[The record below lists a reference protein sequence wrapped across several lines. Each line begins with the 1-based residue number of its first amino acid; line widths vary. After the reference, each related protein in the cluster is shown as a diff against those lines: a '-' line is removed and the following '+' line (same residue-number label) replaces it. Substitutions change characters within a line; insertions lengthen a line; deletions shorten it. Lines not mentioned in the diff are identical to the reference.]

1 MAMSSAINASDPF
14 IVAFIDF
21 FLDVPREVEDM
32 ASSLRDRGG
41 KFHEEANGLTIRRQ
55 RG

>member
-32 ASSLRDRGG
+32 ASSLRDLASLPVMKKLPRS
-41 KFHEEANGLTIRRQ
+41 RRQ
-55 RG
+55 VS